1 MIRKSSRNRSVQGN
15 GKPNGFEVF
24 HGAFAAK
31 DPKRRGCWRRFFLLH
46 LRRFEP
52 LCWFRRLLPAF
63 EFFVAGP
70 KRRASVQRTS
80 YRRRL
85 KAEVLCERALM
96 AGDLDTTFDGDGK
109 VTTAVGSFADE
120 ARGVAIQSDGK
131 IVVAGFS
138 FNGSNNDFALTRYNS
153 NGSLDTTFDGD
164 GKVTTAVGSS
174 ADVAYS
180 VAIQSDGKIVVA
192 GSSDDGSSNE
202 SNEFAL
208 TRYNSDGSLDT
219 TFDGSGKVTTAVG
232 SSADVA
238 YSVAIQSDGKIV
250 VVGSSDDGSDWDF
263 ALTRY
268 NVVNEAPT
276 DIALSSTSIPE
287 NAGAN
292 TVVGTL
298 TTTDSNAG
306 NTFTYMLVAG
316 TGDTD
321 NSVFSISD
329 SNLRATTSFDF
340 ETRSDYTVRVRS
352 TDQGGLFVEKVFA
365 IRVVNANDAPVTV
378 GDSYWVSVDTFMI
391 LDVLANDSDID
402 SAIDPTSI
410 VIVGQPSHGTATPLP
425 NGTVRYTPNT
435 GYRGAE
441 SFTYRVRDSLGL
453 LSNSATVQLRVNSAP
468 NTTPDSLVVK
478 QTITTVLDV
487 LRNDSDPDGSL
498 DRATLVIDSGSDVAD
513 VVVQADG
520 TIRFTPR
527 EGFLG
532 TTQFRYVVSDNEG
545 RPSVPTDVTVL
556 VVVSN
561 YQNPRNRFDV
571 DDDGTVSPLDV
582 LVLINLLNSQAPSL
596 PVDGLPGPPA
606 YVDVN
611 ADNRVDPLDVLEL
624 INHMNSRSNGEGEG
638 DADRAF
644 DDVFASDDW
653 QKELRKS
660 NRPSLKRF

>member
-1 MIRKSSRNRSVQGN
+1 MIRKSSQNRSVQGN
-15 GKPNGFEVF
+15 GKPNDFEAF
-24 HGAFAAK
+24 HGAFEAK
-31 DPKRRGCWRRFFLLH
+31 DPKRRGCWRRFFLLQ

-70 KRRASVQRTS
+70 QRRASVQRTS

-85 KAEVLCERALM
+85 KAEVLCERAMM

-120 ARGVAIQSDGK
+120 ARGIAIQSDGK

-164 GKVTTAVGSS
+164 
-174 ADVAYS
+174 
-180 VAIQSDGKIVVA
+180 
-192 GSSDDGSSNE
+192 
-202 SNEFAL
+202 
-208 TRYNSDGSLDT
+208 
-219 TFDGSGKVTTAVG
+219 GKVTTAVG

-292 TVVGTL
+292 AVVGTL

-425 NGTVRYTPNT
+425 DGTVRYTPNT

-453 LSNSATVQLRVNSAP
+453 LSNLATVQLRVNSAP

-478 QTITTVLDV
+478 QNITTVLDV

-638 DADRAF
+638 DTDRAF

-660 NRPSLKRF
+660 NRRSLKRF